1 MVLITPY
8 GTMANIGKVVIIGTV
23 LWWSWSTLAQ
33 WSSLAQC
40 FGCHGQHWHNG
51 HHWHSVLVV
60 MDIIGTVDIID
71 TVFWLSWTS
80 LAQCLVAMVNI
91 GTMVIIGTVVNIG
104 TVDIIGT
111 VFWWP
116 WSTLAQWFRGTKH
129 WCFLWCWPAQ
139 ALKQLVKLH
148 PVTFLHRGSFVRGLR
163 PIPAAVW
170 ISFSLTGKS
179 FWTNSRSASDLLW
192 KLCFWRGYPNIDV
205 FFGVGLH
212 KLLNNQLSCIQW
224 QFCIEGRG
232 NQVHSPHNDAVWISY
247 SFVVNLKN
255 LLNKQ
260 LSCSRFT
267 TKAVFWKGY

>member
-1 MVLITPY
+1 MGPWPTLAKWSSLAQCFGGPGQHWHNGHHWHSVLVVMVNTD
-8 GTMANIGKVVIIGTV
+8 TMVIIGTV
-23 LWWSWSTLAQ
+23 FWWSWTSLAQWTSLTQCFGCHGHHWHSVWWPWSTLAQ

-139 ALKQLVKLH
+139 ALKQSVELH
-148 PVTFLHRGSFVRGLR
+148 PMKF
-163 PIPAAVW
+163 
-170 ISFSLTGKS
+170 
-179 FWTNSRSASDLLW
+179 
-192 KLCFWRGYPNIDV
+192 Y
-205 FFGVGLH
+205 
-212 KLLNNQLSCIQW
+212 
-224 QFCIEGRG
+224 IEGRG

-260 LSCSRFT
+260 PNCSRFT